1 MAQSI
6 ATDAAQASTI
16 YESAERLVDNA
27 WGKLRQPI
35 IELVVRMMVDGFSPG
50 AVRSL

>member
-27 WGKLRQPI
+27 WGK
-35 IELVVRMMVDGFSPG
+35 FAS
-50 AVRSL
+50 RSSNWWSG